1 MSDGLTR
8 AAARLETINRGI
20 GAVVRW
26 AALVMVVVQFG
37 AVLLRYVFGTN
48 SIFVNELVLY
58 FNAALFMLGAG
69 YTLVVDGH
77 VRVDIF
83 YREASRRRKALIDL
97 IGTLAFLFPAVATLA
112 WFTWGNV
119 VNAWAILEGP
129 ISVGGVPASF
139 LLKTLIP
146 LFCLLLAIQGTALA
160 LRAAATLREGD
171 GDGATDD
178 AERAAR

>member
-8 AAARLETINRGI
+8 AAARLETINRGV

-48 SIFVNELVLY
+48 SIFVNELVFY

-77 VRVDIF
+77 VRVDVL
-83 YREASRRRKALIDL
+83 RSRFSWAVQRRI
-97 IGTLAFLFPAVATLA
+97 
-112 WFTWGNV
+112 
-119 VNAWAILEGP
+119 E
-129 ISVGGVPASF
+129 VGGHLLLLLPFALF
-139 LLKTLIP
+139 LLWASWPYAVESWRTGETSVETSGLPFVYLLKSLMP
-146 LFCLLLAIQGTALA
+146 VAAVQLALQALASAWLLARGVEQI
-160 LRAAATLREGD
+160 AASAHDEGL
-171 GDGATDD
+171 
-178 AERAAR
+178 